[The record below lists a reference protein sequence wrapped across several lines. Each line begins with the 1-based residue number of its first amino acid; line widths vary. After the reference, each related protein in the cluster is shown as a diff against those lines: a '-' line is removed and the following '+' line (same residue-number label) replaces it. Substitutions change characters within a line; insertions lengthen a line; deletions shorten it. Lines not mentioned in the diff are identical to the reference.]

1 RGVADDVGRR
11 GDAEGIPAKLDR
23 LMEDVLTTARL
34 DATGLP
40 TRLGPVDIRAR
51 LTDLVTRARHDP
63 LTADLPVR
71 VEDGAPLSVTAD
83 EALLR
88 RALWNLVENAAKYGA
103 PPITL
108 SAAVD
113 GERVALS
120 VSDEAGGV

>member
-1 RGVADDVGRR
+1 
-11 GDAEGIPAKLDR
+11 
-23 LMEDVLTTARL
+23 
-34 DATGLP
+34 
-40 TRLGPVDIRAR
+40 
-51 LTDLVTRARHDP
+51 TDLVTRARHDP

-113 GERVALS
+113 GERVALC
-120 VSDEAGGV
+120 VSDEGGGVTPADRERAGLGGERVAARLPRRPVGPARRGHFFSLTSS